1 MDETRFEDF
10 TGLISAIAKEV
21 QRIKSVESA
30 RLGLAGADIMCLYYL
45 GKHADGMTGADLA
58 RASGVTRA
66 AVSRS
71 LARMEQEGFV
81 EPGESASG
89 DAKYRTPIRLTERG
103 VDAAKRADT
112 AIGHVLNEVA
122 GVQDEAAREQMY
134 TSLRLVLSCLRELS
148 RG

>member
-10 TGLISAIAKEV
+10 TGLIAAIAKEV

-71 LARMEQEGFV
+71 LARMEQQGFV
-81 EPGESASG
+81 ESGASG
-89 DAKYRTPIRLTERG
+89 ADEAKYRTPIRLTSRG
-103 VDAAKRADT
+103 TDAAKRADT
-112 AIGHVLNEVA
+112 AIGHVLDEVA
-122 GVQDEAAREQMY
+122 GVQDAAAREQMY
-134 TSLRLVLSCLRELS
+134 TSLRLVLGCLRELS
-148 RG
+148 RE

>member
-81 EPGESASG
+81 EPGEGASG

-148 RG
+148 RE

>member
-134 TSLRLVLSCLRELS
+134 TSLHLVLSCLRELS
-148 RG
+148 RE

>member
-45 GKHADGMTGADLA
+45 GKHTDGMTGADLA

-71 LARMEQEGFV
+71 LARMEEQGFV
-81 EPGESASG
+81 ESG
-89 DAKYRTPIRLTERG
+89 ACGAEEAKYRAPIRLTARG
-103 VDAAKRADT
+103 VAAAKQADT
-112 AIGHVLNEVA
+112 AIGHVLDEVA
-122 GVQDEAAREQMY
+122 GVQGDAEREQMY
-134 TSLRLVLSCLRELS
+134 VSLRLVLGCLRELS
-148 RG
+148 RD

>member
-148 RG
+148 RE

>member
-81 EPGESASG
+81 EPGESTSG

-148 RG
+148 RE